1 MKKIPSLSF
10 IVFTYNSSDIIH
22 RNLKHVQKA
31 LSFFQTDYELILVDN
46 NSSDNTLEIVKAFA
60 LENNLHIK
68 IIQNTIQG
76 LSFSRREGVK
86 FASKEFVCFIDD
98 DNFIS
103 ENWIETLC
111 EIIIKKNPDV
121 IGCRT
126 IGIADIP
133 FPKWWKKHHFTYAC
147 GSRFKD
153 TGFLNNPLDKMWG
166 AGLTV
171 RTKFIKPALLKMDLI
186 CTGRIGNIQMSGE
199 DTEMNYRLRLLGAT
213 FYNSNELYLQ
223 HYMRTGRLTKKH
235 LRKTRIGNANG
246 AVNLDAYRFL
256 LTNEKKYKLFN
267 FALLILLGSLPLSIK
282 YKVNYFKYAL
292 MRFKTLKKRLKQQR
306 IIKQKFVDI
315 NLN

>member
-1 MKKIPSLSF
+1 MRSSYTSISL
-10 IVFTYNSSDIIH
+10 IIFTYNSSDLIQ
-22 RNLKHVQKA
+22 RNLMHIIAA
-31 LSFFQTDYELILVDN
+31 LEFFPMDNEIILVDN
-46 NSSDNTLEIVKAFA
+46 NSTDNTLEIVKKII
-60 LENNLHIK
+60 LKYKIK
-68 IIQNTIQG
+68 IRIVKNPKQG
-76 LSFSRREGVK
+76 LSFSRIEGVK
-86 FASKEFVCFIDD
+86 VASKEFVCFVDD
-98 DNFIS
+98 DNFLS
-103 ENWIETLC
+103 EKWLETLVR
-111 EIIIKKNPDV
+111 IIQKYNPDV
-121 IGCRT
+121 VGCRT

-133 FPKWWKKHHFTYAC
+133 FPTWWETNKGIYAC
-147 GSRFKD
+147 GIRFKD

-171 RTKFIKPALLKMDLI
+171 RTKFLKPALLKMDLI
-186 CTGRIGNIQMSGE
+186 CTGRLGNIQMSGE

-256 LTNEKKYKLFN
+256 LTNDKKYKLFN

-292 MRFKTLKKRLKQQR
+292 MRFKTLKKRLKKQR
-306 IIKQKFVDI
+306 VIKEKF
-315 NLN
+315 LT

>member
-1 MKKIPSLSF
+1 MPSISF

-22 RNLKHVQKA
+22 RNLMHIQKA
-31 LSFFQTDYELILVDN
+31 LGFFKTDYELILVDN
-46 NSSDNTLEIVKAFA
+46 NSSDNTLEIVKEFT
-60 LENNLHIK
+60 LETNFYIK
-68 IIQNTIQG
+68 IIQNKIQG

-111 EIIIKKNPDV
+111 EIIIKQNPDV

-126 IGIADIP
+126 IGISDLS
-133 FPKWWKKHHFTYAC
+133 FPSWWEKYKGIYAC
-147 GSRFKD
+147 GARFKE
-153 TGFLNNPLDKMWG
+153 TGFITNPLHKFWG

-171 RTKFIKPALLKMDLI
+171 RTKFVKMALLKMDLI
-186 CTGRIGNIQMSGE
+186 CTGRIGNVQMSGE
-199 DTEMNYRLRLLGAT
+199 DTEINYRLRLLGAT

-223 HYMRTGRLTKKH
+223 HYMRQGRLTKKH

-246 AVNLDAYRFL
+246 AINLDAYRFL

-267 FALLILLGSLPLSIK
+267 FALLILLASLPLSIK
-282 YKVNYFKYAL
+282 YRVNYLKFAL
-292 MRFKTLKKRLKQQR
+292 IRFKTLKQRLKQQR
-306 IIKQKFVDI
+306 LIKEKFI
-315 NLN
+315 NIEI

>member
-1 MKKIPSLSF
+1 MKKKLSLSF
-10 IVFTYNSSDIIH
+10 IIFTYNSSDIIH
-22 RNLKHVQKA
+22 RNLQHLQKA
-31 LSFFQTDYELILVDN
+31 LSFFQTDNELILVDN
-46 NSSDNTLEIVKAFA
+46 NSSDNTLDIVKSFA
-60 LENNLHIK
+60 LENNLDIK

-76 LSFSRREGVK
+76 LSFSRREGVQ

-98 DNFIS
+98 DNFIPK
-103 ENWIETLC
+103 NWIETLC

-126 IGIADIP
+126 IGISDIP
-133 FPKWWKKHHFTYAC
+133 FPSWWEKHQGTYAC
-147 GSRFKD
+147 GTRFKE
-153 TGFLNNPLDKMWG
+153 TGFITGPLNKFWG

-223 HYMRTGRLTKKH
+223 HYMRKGRLTKKH

-267 FALLILLGSLPLSIK
+267 FALLILLGSFPLSIK

-306 IIKQKFVDI
+306 VIKEKF
-315 NLN
+315 LK